1 MRGSP
6 PRGRRRPSDVGHPL
20 AKINGVE
27 VDASRSEIQR
37 RIWAFGVF
45 SKHLSTHL
53 STHLKAYNI
62 LNTTDVTDVGPIP
75 GSHQLFFSQGSIL
88 ENSSVFHAED
98 DPWEPL
104 RSDHLTTVII
114 NHYHH
119 I

>member
-75 GSHQLFFSQGSIL
+75 GSHQRFFFSGVHFGEL
-88 ENSSVFHAED
+88 FSVS
-98 DPWEPL
+98 
-104 RSDHLTTVII
+104 R
-114 NHYHH
+114 
-119 I
+119 